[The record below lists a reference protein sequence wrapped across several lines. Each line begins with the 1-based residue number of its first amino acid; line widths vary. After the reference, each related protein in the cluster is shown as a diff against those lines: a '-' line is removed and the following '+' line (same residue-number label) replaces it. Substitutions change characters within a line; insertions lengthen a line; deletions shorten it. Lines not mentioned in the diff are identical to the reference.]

1 MAGARS
7 DGDGIRSSLSLAVA
21 PDEGL
26 SAQVAK
32 TMTKKDVE
40 E

>member
-1 MAGARS
+1 VRS
-7 DGDGIRSSLSLAVA
+7 TYSLAVV